1 MKGVGSRRQIDL
13 WIKNRRIKINNKIVD
28 DLGVKVNPAV
38 DLIAVDNEIIPVHTE
53 DAPVYLLLNKPCGY
67 LSSHKSQFGTPTI
80 FELPSLHKHKAV
92 LKYAGRLDKETS
104 GLLVLTTDGN
114 LIQKITHPSHQMTK
128 TYRVGL
134 QRKLSPQSMA
144 AMKNGFDDLEDGPV
158 RYLEITKIHLSTES
172 LYGYDVK
179 VQEGRNRLIRRIFSS
194 LGHKVATL
202 QRIQLGPLKIGS
214 LPLGE
219 ARELNEKEIKALLT
233 P

>member
-1 MKGVGSRRQIDL
+1 MKGIGSRRQIDL
-13 WIKNRRIKINNKIVD
+13 WIKNRRIKINNEIVE
-28 DLGVKVNPAV
+28 DLGVKVNPAI
-38 DLIAVDNEIIPVHTE
+38 DLIAVDNEIIPVDTQ
-53 DAPVYLLLNKPCGY
+53 DAPVYLLFNKPCGY
-67 LSSHKSQFGTPTI
+67 LTSHKSQFGTPTI
-80 FELPSLHKHKAV
+80 FELPALHKHKSM

-114 LIQKITHPSHQMTK
+114 LIQKITHPSHEMTK

-134 QRKLSPQSMA
+134 KQKLSPQSMRA
-144 AMKNGFDDLEDGPV
+144 LKNGFNGLEDGPV
-158 RYLEITKIHLSTES
+158 RFLQVSKIHLSSED

-194 LGHKVATL
+194 LGHRVTTL
-202 QRIQLGPLKIGS
+202 QRIQLGPIKIGN

-233 P
+233 S